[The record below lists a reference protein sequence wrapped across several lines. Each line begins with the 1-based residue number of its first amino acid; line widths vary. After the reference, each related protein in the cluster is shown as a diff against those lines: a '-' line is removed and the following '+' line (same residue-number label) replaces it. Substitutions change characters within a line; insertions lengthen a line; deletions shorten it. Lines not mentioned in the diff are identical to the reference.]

1 VALAS
6 NSLMAMGYV
15 PDDDEPFKRRLL
27 KVAVVVLVHALVL
40 AWLFQQQI
48 RAAGETVLMN
58 IEARVI
64 EPPLEKPRPLPPKLK
79 APEPRPMQAPPP
91 QVMAA
96 APTASASAASFAV
109 AVQPPAPVRE
119 VPAPVVVAPAPVAP
133 ATAVAPVVTAAR
145 FDADYLN
152 NPPPVYPAQS
162 RRLRE
167 EGQVLLTVH
176 VSADGAAIAVHV
188 RQGSGFERLDEAAL
202 AAVRQWRFVPARRG
216 QQAIAATVLVPIVFT
231 LKPA

>member
-1 VALAS
+1 
-6 NSLMAMGYV
+6 MAMGYV
-15 PDDDEPFKRRLL
+15 PDDDEPFKRCLL

-48 RAAGETVLMN
+48 RAAGETVLMS

-167 EGQVLLTVH
+167 EGQVLLMVH
-176 VSADGAAIAVHV
+176 VSAEGNAVAV
-188 RQGSGFERLDEAAL
+188 RVREGSGFSRLDEAAL

-216 QQAIAATVLVPIVFT
+216 QEPVSASVIVPIEFRQGG
-231 LKPA
+231 